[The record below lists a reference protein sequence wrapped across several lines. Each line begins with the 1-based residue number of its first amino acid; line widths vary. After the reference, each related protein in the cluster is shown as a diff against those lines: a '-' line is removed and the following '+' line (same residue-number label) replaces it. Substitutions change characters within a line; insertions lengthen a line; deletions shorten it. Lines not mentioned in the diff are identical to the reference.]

1 MVKCSDEIEECKL
14 KIGGCQ
20 IIERG
25 RREPLELAD
34 EIIAEIT
41 NRSSEKRR
49 DIVGPHDVG
58 AADESGEMLEGSLS
72 GLFVAV
78 CRLLQVL
85 ISFSAQ
91 CLIGV
96 TGKE

>member
-1 MVKCSDEIEECKL
+1 MVKRSDKIEKCKL
-14 KIGGCQ
+14 KIGGRK
-20 IIERG
+20 IIECG

-34 EIIAEIT
+34 EIITEIT

-49 DIVGPHDVG
+49 DIDGPRDAGV
-58 AADESGEMLEGSLS
+58 ADESGEMPEGRLP

-78 CRLLQVL
+78 RRLLQVL

-91 CLIGV
+91 GLIGV